1 MNNKYPVSQ
10 LEERIGYEFKDKSLL
25 KSALSHSS
33 YVNELTVNKYP
44 DYQRL
49 EFLGDAVLELSV
61 SDFLYKNKKEMH
73 EGDMTQLRAALVCEP
88 TLAFCAQEIHL
99 SDFILLGKGEDAQG
113 SRYHDSIVSDIF
125 EALIGAIYLDA
136 GDDGFAKAAGFINR
150 FVITDMEKKRLFYD
164 AKSNLQNYV
173 QKRSVT
179 LEYKL
184 VEETG
189 PEHNRRFAVAA
200 WINGKEISKGM
211 GSSKKAAEQRAAYEA
226 LVILNGEREK

>member
-1 MNNKYPVSQ
+1 MNNQYPVSD
-10 LEERIGYEFKDKSLL
+10 LEEKIGYTFKNKSLL

-61 SDFLYKNKKEMH
+61 SDFLYNNHSEMD
-73 EGDMTQLRAALVCEP
+73 EGAMTQLRAALVCEP
-88 TLAFCAQEIHL
+88 TLAFCAQEISL

-125 EALIGAIYLDA
+125 EAVIGAIYLDA
-136 GDDGFAKAAGFINR
+136 GDDGFETAANFVNR

-164 AKSNLQNYV
+164 AKSNLQNRI
-173 QKRSVT
+173 QKRG
-179 LEYKL
+179 EKL
-184 VEETG
+184 SYALIAESG
-189 PEHNRRFAVAA
+189 PEHNRSFTVAA
-200 WINGKEISKGM
+200 MINDKEVSQGT
-211 GSSKKAAEQRAAYEA
+211 GSSKKSAEQRAAYEA
-226 LVILNGEREK
+226 LVKLEAAK

>member
-1 MNNKYPVSQ
+1 MNNQYPVSD
-10 LEERIGYEFKDKSLL
+10 LEEKIGYTFKNKSLL

-61 SDFLYKNKKEMH
+61 SDFLYNNHSEMD
-73 EGDMTQLRAALVCEP
+73 EGAMTQLRAALVCEP
-88 TLAFCAQEIHL
+88 TLAFCAQEINL

-125 EALIGAIYLDA
+125 EAVIGAIYLDA
-136 GDDGFAKAAGFINR
+136 GDDGFETAANFVNR

-164 AKSNLQNYV
+164 AKSNLQNRI
-173 QKRSVT
+173 QKRG
-179 LEYKL
+179 EKL
-184 VEETG
+184 SYALIAESG
-189 PEHNRRFAVAA
+189 PEHNRSFTVAA
-200 WINGKEISKGM
+200 MINDKEVSQGT
-211 GSSKKAAEQRAAYEA
+211 GSSKKSAEQRAAYEA
-226 LVILNGEREK
+226 LVKLEAAK

>member
-1 MNNKYPVSQ
+1 MNNKYPVSK
-10 LEERIGYEFKDKSLL
+10 LEEAIGYEFKDKSIL

-33 YVNELTVNKYP
+33 YVNELTVNKYA

-61 SDFLYKNKKEMH
+61 SDFLYKNKRDMH

-88 TLAFCAQEIHL
+88 TLAFCAQEIGL

-125 EALIGAIYLDA
+125 EAVIGAIYLDA
-136 GDDGFAKAAGFINR
+136 GDDGFAEAARFINR

-164 AKSNLQNYV
+164 AKSSLQNYV
-173 QKRSVT
+173 QKRNIA

-184 VEETG
+184 VEQSG
-189 PEHNRRFAVAA
+189 PEHNRRFTVAA
-200 WINGKEISKGM
+200 YLNGEEVSKGK

-226 LVILNGEREK
+226 LVIIKERDK

>member
-1 MNNKYPVSQ
+1 MNNQYPVSD
-10 LEERIGYEFKDKSLL
+10 LEEKIGYTFKNKSLL

-61 SDFLYKNKKEMH
+61 SDFLYNNHSEMD
-73 EGDMTQLRAALVCEP
+73 EGAMTQLRAALVCEP
-88 TLAFCAQEIHL
+88 TLAFCAQEINL

-125 EALIGAIYLDA
+125 EAVIGAIYLDA
-136 GDDGFAKAAGFINR
+136 GDDGFETAANFVNR

-164 AKSNLQNYV
+164 AKSNLQNRI
-173 QKRSVT
+173 QKRGDKLSYT
-179 LEYKL
+179 LIAES
-184 VEETG
+184 G
-189 PEHNRRFAVAA
+189 PEHNRSFTVAA
-200 WINGKEISKGM
+200 MINDKEVSQGT
-211 GSSKKAAEQRAAYEA
+211 GSSKKSAEQRAAYEA
-226 LVILNGEREK
+226 LVKLEAAK